1 MPTNTGLGSSSA
13 MVIGLINCICKFKN
27 LKLSNLQI
35 IKKAFM
41 IERKIC
47 NQYGGWQDQV
57 VSQKGGLVKLNISK
71 SERMKIL
78 KLKINTNIERKIKNN
93 FLLVYTK
100 VKRYSSEVSLSQ
112 KKKISNYWSLR

>member
-1 MPTNTGLGSSSA
+1 

-57 VSQKGGLVKLNISK
+57 ISQREISK
-71 SERMKIL
+71 
-78 KLKINTNIERKIKNN
+78 IKY
-93 FLLVYTK
+93 F
-100 VKRYSSEVSLSQ
+100 
-112 KKKISNYWSLR
+112 

>member
-13 MVIGLINCICKFKN
+13 MVIGFINCICKFKN

-57 VSQKGGLVKLNISK
+57 VIKRGLVKLNISK

-93 FLLVYTK
+93 FC
-100 VKRYSSEVSLSQ
+100 
-112 KKKISNYWSLR
+112 

>member
-1 MPTNTGLGSSSA
+1 

-71 SERMKIL
+71 SERMKI
-78 KLKINTNIERKIKNN
+78 
-93 FLLVYTK
+93 
-100 VKRYSSEVSLSQ
+100 
-112 KKKISNYWSLR
+112 